1 MLTMKSIPAASNVS
15 PATASYGECRCTQEK
30 PLLTFVF
37 LQSFLRGLKDRFM
50 ELLGKFLRSE
60 AVPGFCASVDA
71 VKPLFG
77 LQRERGPQTAEQTGA
92 PP

>member
-1 MLTMKSIPAASNVS
+1 
-15 PATASYGECRCTQEK
+15 
-30 PLLTFVF
+30 
-37 LQSFLRGLKDRFM
+37 M